1 MKKISILVRVYDRL
15 EDLEICLKLIRE
27 NWKINDYEVIV
38 ISNGKTKGYTWI
50 FQNQC

>member
-27 NWKINDYEVIV
+27 NRNF
-38 ISNGKTKGYTWI
+38 GGYYG
-50 FQNQC
+50 F